1 MTASIGRRGALAVTA
16 ALAVVVGVAGCQ
28 SDGGGKKDAAGAAT
42 PKASQQSGGDA
53 VAAVQAVYKKTSGAK
68 SAKAR
73 MTMTVPVPESTA
85 GVQGASMSIQ
95 ANGVVG
101 WKPTALDMTMT
112 MKASGAAADGLQMHE
127 IMSGTTMYMNM
138 GKLTAKQ
145 LGGKPWLKYDLADLA
160 QVTGNKSQ
168 ADLFSGSMNRS
179 QDPAQQLGLLL
190 KSPHIKDEG
199 TQQVDGVKAHH
210 YAASLTLDDITAN
223 ASKAAGLSAKESAQ
237 IAGQLKKQ
245 GLTSEHIDL
254 WVDQENY
261 PVRAK
266 MAMQVTAGAMTV
278 DLHYSDYSDQAPK
291 IQVPP
296 ASKTT
301 DAMAAMKQAQ
311 AQGSAL

>member
-28 SDGGGKKDAAGAAT
+28 SDDGGGKDAAGAGA
-42 PKASQQSGGDA
+42 KASQQSSGDA
-53 VAAVQAVYKKTSGAK
+53 AAAVQAVYKKTSGAK
-68 SAKAR
+68 SAKVR
-73 MTMTVPVPESTA
+73 MTMSVPVPEGTA
-85 GVQGASMSIQ
+85 GTQGAGASVE

-101 WKPTALDMTMT
+101 WNPTALDLTMA
-112 MKASGAAADGLQMHE
+112 MKSPTAPGDSLKMHE

-138 GKLTAKQ
+138 GQLTAKA
-145 LGGKPWLKYDLADLA
+145 LGDKPWLKYDLSDLA
-160 QVTGNKSQ
+160 EMTGDKSQ
-168 ADLFSGSMNRS
+168 ADLLSGSLNRS
-179 QDPAQQLGLLL
+179 QNPAQQLGLLL
-190 KSPHIKDEG
+190 KSPHIKDAG

-210 YAASLTLDDITAN
+210 YEASLTLADITAN
-223 ASKAAGLSAKESAQ
+223 ASKAAGLSAAESEQ
-237 IAGQLKKQ
+237 IAAQLKKQ

-254 WVDQENY
+254 WVNQQDY

-278 DLHYSDYSDQAPK
+278 DMHYSDYSDEAPE

-311 AQGSAL
+311 AQGSAQ